1 MATQKPTFPD
11 WIRAFGIGAVAKL
24 CGVTGRTVYN
34 WLTGHTRPS
43 HANCLV
49 ILQRAKRLSYADIVG
64 GAQ

>member
-1 MATQKPTFPD
+1 MPHKFTFKE
-11 WIRAFGIGAVAKL
+11 WVQAFGINATATL
-24 CGVTGRTVYN
+24 CSVTDRTVYN
-34 WLTGHTRPS
+34 WLEGNTRPS

>member
-1 MATQKPTFPD
+1 MPHKFTFKE
-11 WIRAFGIGAVAKL
+11 WVREFGIHAVAEL
-24 CGVTGRTVYN
+24 CGVTDRTVYY